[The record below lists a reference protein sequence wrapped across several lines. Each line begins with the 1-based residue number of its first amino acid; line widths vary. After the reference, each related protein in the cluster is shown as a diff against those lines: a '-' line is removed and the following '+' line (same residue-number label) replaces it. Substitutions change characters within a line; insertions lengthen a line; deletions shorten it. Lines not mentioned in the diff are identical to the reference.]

1 MFSFKK
7 ASNILVQITNSTPFI
22 EHGKMFIQ
30 SENCIFWDFKN
41 HRKRSQ
47 YCHWQNWN
55 VTHYF
60 LVTLWS
66 NRICYNR
73 NVTAW
78 CTSAAHIPPN
88 QKTPLHCHTSN
99 LRVNKKDGRMELSKY
114 AWKLREK
121 GKEVAVRWDVRCQP
135 YRSGKRV
142 CDVCNT
148 KKLQILRHKG
158 PGCVNLEWVER

>member
-1 MFSFKK
+1 M
-7 ASNILVQITNSTPFI
+7 VQITNSTPFI

-121 GKEVAVRWDVRCQP
+121 GKEVAVWWEIIKMSAIQDWKKGVWCLQHKEVADPETHGAWMCQP
-135 YRSGKRV
+135 EK
-142 CDVCNT
+142 
-148 KKLQILRHKG
+148 
-158 PGCVNLEWVER
+158 WVEQ